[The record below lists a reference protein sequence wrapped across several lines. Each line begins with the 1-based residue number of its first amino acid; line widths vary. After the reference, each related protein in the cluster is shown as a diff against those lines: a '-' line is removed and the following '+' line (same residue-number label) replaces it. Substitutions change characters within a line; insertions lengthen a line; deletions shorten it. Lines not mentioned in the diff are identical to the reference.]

1 MCRTAIRRRAPGSDA
16 LVRKVLGPFGETPPC
31 RLALDGQEVGVP

>member
-1 MCRTAIRRRAPGSDA
+1 MPHGDQEEGAGIRCTY
-16 LVRKVLGPFGETPPC
+16 VRKVLGPFGETPPC